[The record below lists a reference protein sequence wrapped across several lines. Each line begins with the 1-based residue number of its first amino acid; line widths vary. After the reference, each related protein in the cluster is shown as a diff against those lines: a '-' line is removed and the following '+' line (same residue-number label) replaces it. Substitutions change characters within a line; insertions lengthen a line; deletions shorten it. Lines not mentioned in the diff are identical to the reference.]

1 MALVIA
7 VCALILCG
15 PSSPSAEPFVVVEL
29 FTSEGCSSC
38 PPADRLLGEIARK
51 AKKEGS
57 RIFPMAFHV
66 DYWNR
71 MGWHDPFSDAA
82 YSQRQSQYAR
92 ALGSP
97 RRIYTPQMIVNGVEG
112 FVGSR
117 REQAYN
123 RIKKMLKDHET
134 DIGLVLEA
142 EIDEDGKRI
151 GVRYKVEGAPEQ
163 AILNIAL
170 LEDGI
175 ANEIPRGENA
185 GRRLSHERVV
195 RAFKTVSLEK
205 SVKGTLE
212 VPIPESIDLD
222 RIGIVGFVQDRESL
236 AVLGAGHVQFQ
247 DRGEEVGEDL

>member
-1 MALVIA
+1 MAFIIA
-7 VCALILCG
+7 ACALIICG

-38 PPADRLLGEIARK
+38 PPADRLLGEIAKK

-71 MGWHDPFSDAA
+71 LGWHDPFSDPAH
-82 YSQRQSQYAR
+82 SWRQSKYAR
-92 ALGSP
+92 TLGSP
-97 RRIYTPQMIVNGVEG
+97 GRIYTPQMIVNGVEE
-112 FVGSR
+112 FVGSN

-123 RIKKMLKDHET
+123 SIKTMLKERKADT
-134 DIGLVLEA
+134 GLVLEA
-142 EIDEDGKRI
+142 RIDEDRKRI
-151 GVRYKVEGAPEQ
+151 GVRYKVEGALEQ
-163 AILNIAL
+163 TILNVAL

-175 ANEIPRGENA
+175 ANEIPWGENA
-185 GRRLSHERVV
+185 ARRLSHERVV

-212 VPIPESIDLD
+212 ISIPESVDLN
-222 RIGIVGFVQDRESL
+222 RVGIVGFLQDPESM
-236 AVLGAGHVQFQ
+236 AVLGAGHAHFSN
-247 DRGEEVGEDL
+247 RGNRDGEDI